1 MPLEIVAHKT
11 LYRHDRFF
19 SAFPSLARL
28 ADGTTV
34 LAFRR
39 APDHRW
45 MLGEPVEEDFNSVD
59 HLHFRSH
66 IALMPLAPDLAAA
79 GPVRILP
86 VHAEA
91 ADQDANLFVTR
102 TGRLI
107 QYGFLWYPVTAEVTA
122 KLGEIGEPLRGNTHI
137 GTGFQFWGGYTRYSD
152 DGGVSWTDH
161 AVLPIDDKFP
171 TPRFGAMPC
180 GPAVRGTMIQLDD
193 GTLVFAAYGWGQQGF
208 KQEAVR
214 IYRSCDD
221 GAHWQLD
228 DQVIG
233 LDGINLVEPALARWP
248 EGQVT
253 IFCRT
258 GNNDDFLVTSDGSGD
273 GRAFTLPQSCRVKG
287 HPHHPLVLPGGR
299 LFLCYGYRHDPMG
312 IRARL
317 VEPGQSLERAKEFVI
332 RDDSPSKDTGYPSA
346 IPLGD
351 GRILVAYY
359 IADER
364 GIRGIEG
371 TLLEHT

>member
-1 MPLEIVAHKT
+1 MPLEIVTHKT

-28 ADGTTV
+28 ADGTIL

-45 MLGEPVEEDFNSVD
+45 MLGEPVKEDFNSVD

-66 IALMPLAPDLAAA
+66 IAMVPLSSDLAATA
-79 GPVRILP
+79 PARTLP

-122 KLGEIGEPLRGNTHI
+122 KLGDIGEPLRGNTHI
-137 GTGFQFWGGYTRYSD
+137 GIGFQFWGGYTRYSD
-152 DGGVSWTDH
+152 DGGVSWSDH
-161 AVLPIDDKFP
+161 AALPTDDTFP
-171 TPRFGAMPC
+171 PPRFGAMPG
-180 GPAVRGTMIQLDD
+180 GPAVRGTMIQLED
-193 GTLVFAAYGWGQQGF
+193 GARLFAAYGWGQQGF
-208 KQEAVR
+208 KEEAVR
-214 IYRSCDD
+214 LYRSHDD
-221 GAHWQLD
+221 GAGWELD
-228 DQVIG
+228 DQIIG

-248 EGQVT
+248 EGRIT

-258 GNNDDFLVTSDGSGD
+258 GNNDDFLVTSEGAGSGLSFS
-273 GRAFTLPQSCRVKG
+273 RPQSRSVKG
-287 HPHHPLVLPGGR
+287 HPYYPLVLPDGR

-317 VEPGQSLERAKEFVI
+317 VEPGQSLDQAEELVI

-351 GRILVAYY
+351 GRILLAYY

-371 TLLEHT
+371 TLLALT